1 MKYVLVISFAML
13 LSCSQQQPSE
23 EPSDT
28 QLGNLGHQFTINT
41 AAAESFEK
49 GLLLLHSFEYEDART
64 AFEAAQKAD
73 KSELMNYWGI
83 AMTHYKAL
91 WGLQD
96 VEAGRELMRQ
106 LGETQKERL
115 AKFEDPLEKDFWQG
129 IELLYGEGELLERNK
144 QYVAHMK
151 EVYERRSDN
160 QEVAAFYALG
170 LMWSGYDNQENLDLS
185 SKVASSILKE
195 NPTHP
200 GALHYMIHAND
211 DPQYALQAIEAA
223 NEYAQVAPDAAH
235 ALHMPSHIYVAL
247 GMWKEV
253 VSSNADSYQASIS
266 RVERM
271 GLSGKDRGY
280 HSMAW
285 LHYGYLQLGQY
296 DKAAELMKEMI
307 SYNYDNTA
315 SNSYLIMMQ
324 NQHRIESGS
333 WPDSLEF
340 QDVDVS
346 ALRIGME
353 GKAKIHFLK
362 SLLAFD
368 EDNVEIIKSQIES
381 LALHLEAAKIQVTDE
396 GVSLCSAGPTRYA
409 PDQESI
415 DRTQVVLYQ
424 MLALAAY
431 LNEDE
436 KETEEFLKKAVA
448 LEKEVGY
455 DPGPPFIA
463 LPSYEQYGEWL
474 LTQKRYDEAL
484 DQFEQ
489 SLVQRTNR
497 VKALKGKQAA
507 LMALGREEEANK
519 VGELLRKLDVV

>member
-1 MKYVLVISFAML
+1 MKNPLIILFVLLIA
-13 LSCSQQQPSE
+13 CTQPSP
-23 EPSDT
+23 PSET
-28 QLGNLGHQFTINT
+28 ATSKLGDLGHQFVI
-41 AAAESFEK
+41 AESAQEEFEK
-49 GLLLLHSFEYEDART
+49 GLLLLHSFEYEDARA
-64 AFEAAQKAD
+64 AFEKAKEAD
-73 KSELMNYWGI
+73 DSELMNYWGI

-96 VEAGRELMRQ
+96 VEAGRALISE
-106 LGETQKERL
+106 LGETQEARL
-115 AKFEDPLEKDFWQG
+115 AKFEDPLEKDFWIG
-129 IELLYGEGELLERNK
+129 IELLYGEGELLARNK

-151 EVYERRSDN
+151 EVYQRRPDN

-170 LMWSGYDNQENLDLS
+170 LMWSGYDDQDNLDLS

-211 DPQYALQAIEAA
+211 DPKYALQAIEAA

-253 VSSNADSYQASIS
+253 VSSNADSYQASIN

-296 DKAAELMKEMI
+296 DKAADLMSEMI

-368 EDNVEIIKSQIES
+368 RDDAPAIKTQIES
-381 LALHLEAAKIQVTDE
+381 LAIHLEAAKLQVTDE

-415 DRTQVVLYQ
+415 DRSQVILYQ
-424 MLALAAY
+424 MLALAAF
-431 LNEDE
+431 LNEDMA
-436 KETEEFLKKAVA
+436 ETEDFLKKAVA

-474 LTQKRYDEAL
+474 LTQQRYEEAL

-489 SLVQRTNR
+489 SLIQRTNR
-497 VKALKGKQAA
+497 AKALKGKYRA
-507 LMALGREEEANK
+507 LMALGRNAEAK
-519 VGELLRKLDVV
+519 EVESLLTKLEVV